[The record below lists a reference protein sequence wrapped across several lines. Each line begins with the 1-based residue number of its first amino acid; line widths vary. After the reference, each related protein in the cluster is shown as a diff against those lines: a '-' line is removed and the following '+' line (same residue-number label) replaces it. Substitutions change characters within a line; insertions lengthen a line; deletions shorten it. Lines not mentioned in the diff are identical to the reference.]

1 MAYSK
6 CNHFTIIVIWLGL
19 QLYIYLGFYNGF
31 EHGSANHILDFR
43 SVLWWNYWE
52 LNYIRIHCAF
62 HLLSFMECDLYA
74 VQPET
79 RLQWDHTWH
88 SLFCP
93 FLCLTPQQD
102 IQGSQNLLI
111 DGKFLN
117 LITDKWGQCNDICIF
132 QKRLWVSQ
140 LVIKNDDVAYLKK
153 NFSNK
158 ACSKLVQ
165 VSMVTVTVE
174 TAEFRSYR
182 K

>member
-1 MAYSK
+1 MRSHLA
-6 CNHFTIIVIWLGL
+6 L
-19 QLYIYLGFYNGF
+19 
-31 EHGSANHILDFR
+31 
-43 SVLWWNYWE
+43 SVLP
-52 LNYIRIHCAF
+52 
-62 HLLSFMECDLYA
+62 LSLSDSTA
-74 VQPET
+74 GHP
-79 RLQWDHTWH
+79 
-88 SLFCP
+88 
-93 FLCLTPQQD
+93 
-102 IQGSQNLLI
+102 GSQNLLI
-111 DGKFLN
+111 HGKFLN